1 MRIALL
7 TIHRAPN
14 CGAMLQ
20 AWALMRALQQM
31 GHEVELP
38 DCNHIDYRNRTKPF
52 LPDPTLPPLKRLHR
66 ALKNGLRNWKARKIF
81 LPTMERFASFVRQ
94 HMTESSL
101 APSAFDSRYDVVV
114 VGSDQLWNEGIMGD
128 DTDLFLGT
136 TVSPGL
142 RIISY
147 GTSFGDNP
155 PTGPAAERV
164 LRAMPRFAAIGVRE
178 SRGADFLKACGF
190 EATVTSDPTLLLTP
204 ADYLTVASSVPPAER
219 YVYAYSVFFDSRL
232 LELTREVA
240 RRRGLRYVYTPL
252 SQYTSYGMPKDI
264 EYGVTPDRFV
274 DLIAHAEC
282 VLTDSFH
289 GTALS
294 LIFGKPLV
302 SFCRAAVPAHS
313 RQGELLRMLDCL
325 DWQMR
330 LDASP
335 DAVLGLLAKPLPS
348 EVGERIAAIR
358 AEGRKWLTEQ
368 LT

>member
-31 GHEVELP
+31 GHEVEFP
-38 DCNHIDYRNRTKPF
+38 DCNHIDYRDRTKPF
-52 LPDPTLPPLKRLHR
+52 LPDPTLPPMKRLHR

-81 LPTMERFASFVRQ
+81 LPTMERFAGFVRQ
-94 HMTESSL
+94 NMTESAL
-101 APSAFDSRYDVVV
+101 APSAFASRYDVVV

-147 GTSFGDNP
+147 GTSFGDRP
-155 PTGPAAERV
+155 PTGRAAERV
-164 LRAMPRFAAIGVRE
+164 LGAMPRFAAIGIRE
-178 SRGADFLKACGF
+178 SGGADFLRAAGF
-190 EATVTSDPTLLLTP
+190 EAKVTSDPTLLLAP
-204 ADYLTVASSVPPAER
+204 DDYLTVASAVHPAGR
-219 YVYAYSVFFDSRL
+219 YVYAYSVFFDTRL

-274 DLIAHAEC
+274 DLIAHADC

-302 SFCRAAVPAHS
+302 SFCRAAAPTRS
-313 RQGELLRMLDCL
+313 RQGELLRMLGCL
-325 DWQMR
+325 DLQMT
-330 LDASP
+330 LNASP
-335 DAVLGLLAKPLPS
+335 DAVMELLSKPLPPA
-348 EVGERIAAIR
+348 VGERITAVR
-358 AEGRKWLTEQ
+358 EEGRKWLMER
-368 LT
+368 LA

>member
-38 DCNHIDYRNRTKPF
+38 DCNHIDYRDRTKPF
-52 LPDPTLPPLKRLHR
+52 LPDPTLPFAKRLHR
-66 ALKNGLRNWKARKIF
+66 GLKNALRNWKARKIF
-81 LPTMERFASFVRQ
+81 MPTMERFAGFVRK
-94 HMTESSL
+94 HMKESRL
-101 APSAFDSRYDVVV
+101 APSAFDTRYDAVVI
-114 VGSDQLWNEGIMGD
+114 GSDQLWNEGIMGD

-142 RIISY
+142 KIVSY

-155 PTGPAAERV
+155 PKGRAAERV
-164 LRAMPRFAAIGVRE
+164 LRALPRFSAIGIRE
-178 SRGADFLKACGF
+178 SRGAEFVRAAGF
-190 EATVTSDPTLLLTP
+190 EARVTSDPTLLLGPDDYAEIMTP
-204 ADYLTVASSVPPAER
+204 AHPDGRYL
-219 YVYAYSVFFDSRL
+219 YAYSVFFDSRL
-232 LELTREVA
+232 LELAREVS
-240 RRRGLRYVYTPL
+240 RRRGIRFVYTPL

-274 DLIAHAEC
+274 DLIAHADC

-289 GTALS
+289 GTAFS

-302 SFCRAAVPAHS
+302 SFCRAAVPADS
-313 RQGELLRMLDCL
+313 RQGELLRLLGCL
-325 DWQMR
+325 EWQR
-330 LDASP
+330 TLDASP
-335 DAVLGLLAKPLPS
+335 DDVMDLLAKPLPS
-348 EVGERIAAIR
+348 AVGERIAAVR
-358 AEGRKWLTEQ
+358 ADGRRWLAEQ

>member
-31 GHEVELP
+31 GYEVEFP
-38 DCNHIDYRNRTKPF
+38 DCNHIDYRDRTKPF
-52 LPDPTLPPLKRLHR
+52 LPDPTLPPFKRLHR
-66 ALKNGLRNWKARKIF
+66 LLKNGLRNWKARNIF
-81 LPTMERFASFVRQ
+81 LPTMERFATFVQQ
-94 HMTESSL
+94 HMTESPLSP
-101 APSAFDSRYDVVV
+101 AAFGSRYDAVV

-128 DTDLFLGT
+128 DTDLFLG
-136 TVSPGL
+136 VEVAPGL
-142 RIISY
+142 KIISY

-155 PTGPAAERV
+155 PTGRAAERV
-164 LRAMPRFAAIGVRE
+164 LRAMPRFAAIGIRE
-178 SRGADFLKACGF
+178 QRGADFLKAAGF

-204 ADYLTVASSVPPAER
+204 DDYLKVASGDHPSGR
-219 YVYAYSVFFDSRL
+219 YVYAYSVFFDMRL
-232 LELTREVA
+232 LKLTREIA
-240 RRRGLRYVYTPL
+240 RRRGVRYVYTPL

-264 EYGVTPDRFV
+264 EYGVSPDRFV
-274 DLIAHAEC
+274 DFIAHADG

-302 SFCRAAVPAHS
+302 SFCRAADPLHS
-313 RQGELLRMLDCL
+313 RQGELLRMLGCL
-325 DWQMR
+325 DRQMR
-330 LDASP
+330 LTASP
-335 DAVLGLLAKPLPS
+335 DAALGLLETSLPS
-348 EVGERIAAIR
+348 EVDERIATIR
-358 AEGRKWLTEQ
+358 ANGRRWLAEQ